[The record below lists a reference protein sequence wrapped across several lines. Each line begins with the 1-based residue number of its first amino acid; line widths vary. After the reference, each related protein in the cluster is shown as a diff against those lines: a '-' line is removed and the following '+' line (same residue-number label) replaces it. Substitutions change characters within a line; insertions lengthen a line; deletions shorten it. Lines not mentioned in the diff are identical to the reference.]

1 MKEADIKYLVA
12 PASFYKIFYDPIQSI
27 IISLVTFYK
36 CKYNE
41 LFSPIMF
48 FL

>member
-1 MKEADIKYLVA
+1 MQEGDIKYLVA
-12 PASFYKIFYDPIQSI
+12 PTSFYKIFYDLIHS

-36 CKYNE
+36 CKCSE
-41 LFSPIMF
+41 LFSLIMF